1 MKKEIEMAKDIVVIQ
16 ENEYNEILRQAV
28 AVIENSRT
36 ILARQIAVTAS
47 NTYWEIGK
55 LLHEKKLESKHGS
68 GVVNRLSVDLKAS
81 KRQNDEA

>member
-1 MKKEIEMAKDIVVIQ
+1 MKEVENSHQIEMAKDTVIIQ

-36 ILARQIAVTAS
+36 ILARRMAATAS

-55 LLHEKKLESKHGS
+55 LLHEKKLERNHCS
-68 GVVNRLSVDLKAS
+68 GN
-81 KRQNDEA
+81 QII

>member
-36 ILARQIAVTAS
+36 ILARQIAAPS
-47 NTYWEIGK
+47 
-55 LLHEKKLESKHGS
+55 SKTS
-68 GVVNRLSVDLKAS
+68 SMWMPSRSRS
-81 KRQNDEA
+81 